1 MIGDML
7 KEWRQ
12 ARGYSQLALALD
24 ANISA
29 RHLSFLETGRS
40 RPSPDMVLRLSAAL
54 NMPLRERNTMLVAAG
69 FAPCYGDSGIDAD
82 ELAAIRK
89 AVALILKSHSPYPA
103 VALNA
108 AYEIVDANDGFRTL
122 FALAGLSHSGDA
134 ARLTDLVFDD
144 GPNRNLI
151 ENWTETVVQLVVRM
165 RNEIRLHGPAS
176 PLAPVLQ
183 SALSRPG
190 VKDALEGH
198 HGVQPAPFIPLILN
212 LGGQRSSWI
221 STMTTFGAPQD
232 AFVEEL
238 TIEQFHPAD
247 EATEQL
253 VRQLAAS

>member
-1 MIGDML
+1 MIGEML

-12 ARGYSQLALALD
+12 ARGFSQLALALD
-24 ANISA
+24 ADISA

-40 RPSPDMVLRLSAAL
+40 KPSPDMVLRLSAAL
-54 NMPLRERNTMLVAAG
+54 DMPLRERNTMLVVAG
-69 FAPCYGDSGIDAD
+69 FAPCYGDSRIDAE

-89 AVALILKSHSPYPA
+89 AVALILKSHAPYPA

-108 AYEIVDANDGFRTL
+108 GFEIVDANDGFHRL
-122 FALAGLSHSGDA
+122 FALAGIGTHDGA
-134 ARLTDLVFDD
+134 PRLTDLVFED
-144 GPNRNLI
+144 GPNRDLI
-151 ENWTETVVQLVVRM
+151 ENWAETVVQLVVRM
-165 RNEIRLHGPAS
+165 RNEIRLHGPSS
-176 PLAPVLQ
+176 PLAPVLE
-183 SALSRPG
+183 SALSQPG
-190 VKDALEGH
+190 VKEALTEH

-212 LGGQRSSWI
+212 LGGQRTSWI

-253 VRQLAAS
+253 VRQMSAS